1 MNPLHGTTGQPST
14 TEGLVPEAHGY
25 GYVAPSE
32 APVVRPAASTPPA
45 HDKPSQATS
54 GASEPLIEFIT
65 DEPAAESKPAALETE
80 PATAQLFLSPL
91 LPNIGTSTM
100 ARLLHLTE
108 TPLTAG
114 IPEGAGRIVVI
125 DASEKGIAAV
135 TAHIEDLKAHTPHGT
150 GSVTHVPGLDGI
162 MVIPTGRGRLP
173 RSVRLRLK
181 ILSGAHPVLMCP
193 WIQPL
198 AGRLCDEAAL
208 EQIAATKPVASALKK
223 LNAQME
229 SITANIT
236 SQVSLTA

>member
-1 MNPLHGTTGQPST
+1 MNPLTGTPAQPST
-14 TEGLVPEAHGY
+14 AEGLVPSPNGY

-32 APVVRPAASTPPA
+32 APMVRPAVSTPPA
-45 HDKPSQATS
+45 PDKPPQAPSKAPETH
-54 GASEPLIEFIT
+54 SEPLIEFIT
-65 DEPAAESKPAALETE
+65 DEPAAESESAALEPE

-100 ARLLHLTE
+100 ARLLHLSE
-108 TPLTAG
+108 TPLTEELPDTAK
-114 IPEGAGRIVVI
+114 RLVVI

-135 TAHIEDLKAHTPHGT
+135 TAHIEDLKAHTPHSP

-193 WIQPL
+193 WVPAL
-198 AGRLCDEAAL
+198 AGRLCDDAAL
-208 EQIAATKPVASALKK
+208 EQIAASKPVASAMKK

-229 SITANIT
+229 A
-236 SQVSLTA
+236 LTGTISS

>member
-1 MNPLHGTTGQPST
+1 MNPLTGTPAQPST
-14 TEGLVPEAHGY
+14 AEGLVPSPNGY

-32 APVVRPAASTPPA
+32 APMVRPAVSSPPA
-45 HDKPSQATS
+45 PDKPPQAPSKASETH
-54 GASEPLIEFIT
+54 SEPLIEFIT
-65 DEPAAESKPAALETE
+65 DEPAAESEPAALETE

-100 ARLLHLTE
+100 ARLLHLPE

-114 IPEGAGRIVVI
+114 IPDNAGRIVVI

-135 TAHIEDLKAHTPHGT
+135 TAHIENLKAHTPHSS

-193 WIQPL
+193 WVPAL
-198 AGRLCDEAAL
+198 AGRLCDDAAL
-208 EQIAATKPVASALKK
+208 EQIAASKPVASAMKK

-229 SITANIT
+229 A
-236 SQVSLTA
+236 LTGTISS

>member
-32 APVVRPAASTPPA
+32 APAVRPAASTPPA
-45 HDKPSQATS
+45 HDKSSQAPS

-65 DEPAAESKPAALETE
+65 DEPAALETE

-114 IPEGAGRIVVI
+114 IPEGTGRIVVI

-135 TAHIEDLKAHTPHGT
+135 TAHIEDLKTHTPHGT

-208 EQIAATKPVASALKK
+208 DQIAATKPVASALKK

-229 SITANIT
+229 AITANIT
-236 SQVSLTA
+236 S

>member
-14 TEGLVPEAHGY
+14 TEGLVPSPNGY

-32 APVVRPAASTPPA
+32 APTAHPAGSTPPA
-45 HDKPSQATS
+45 PDKPPQAPSKASETH
-54 GASEPLIEFIT
+54 SEPLIEFIT
-65 DEPAAESKPAALETE
+65 DEPAPAPEREPLETE

-100 ARLLHLTE
+100 ARLLHLPE
-108 TPLTAG
+108 TPLNAG
-114 IPEGAGRIVVI
+114 IPDNAGRIVVI

-135 TAHIEDLKAHTPHGT
+135 TAHIEDLKAHTPHRP
-150 GSVTHVPGLDGI
+150 GSVTHVPGLHGI

-193 WIQPL
+193 WVQPL
-198 AGRLCDEAAL
+198 AGRLCDEAEL
-208 EQIAATKPVASALKK
+208 EQIAATKPVASAVKK

-229 SITANIT
+229 ALTANIT
-236 SQVSLTA
+236 

>member
-14 TEGLVPEAHGY
+14 TEGLVPSPNGY

-32 APVVRPAASTPPA
+32 APTAHPAGSTPPA
-45 HDKPSQATS
+45 PDKPPQAPSKASETH
-54 GASEPLIEFIT
+54 SEPLIEFIT
-65 DEPAAESKPAALETE
+65 DEPAPAPEREPLETE

-100 ARLLHLTE
+100 ARLLHLPE
-108 TPLTAG
+108 TPLNAG
-114 IPEGAGRIVVI
+114 IPDNAGRIVVI

-135 TAHIEDLKAHTPHGT
+135 TAHIEDLKAHTPHSP
-150 GSVTHVPGLDGI
+150 GSVTHVPGLHGI

-193 WIQPL
+193 WVQPL
-198 AGRLCDEAAL
+198 AGRLCDEAEL
-208 EQIAATKPVASALKK
+208 EQIAATKPVASAVKK

-229 SITANIT
+229 ALTATIT
-236 SQVSLTA
+236 S

>member
-1 MNPLHGTTGQPST
+1 MNPLHGNTGQPS

-32 APVVRPAASTPPA
+32 APTAHPAASTPPA
-45 HDKPSQATS
+45 PDKPPQAPSKASETH
-54 GASEPLIEFIT
+54 SEPLIEFIT
-65 DEPAAESKPAALETE
+65 DEPAAESEPAALETE

-100 ARLLHLTE
+100 ARLLHLPE
-108 TPLTAG
+108 TPLPAG
-114 IPEGAGRIVVI
+114 IPDNAGRIVVI

-135 TAHIEDLKAHTPHGT
+135 TAHIEELAARTSHAP
-150 GSVTHVPGLDGI
+150 GSITEVSGLNGI
-162 MVIPTGRGRLP
+162 MVIPAGRGRLP

-193 WIQPL
+193 WVPAL
-198 AGRLCDEAAL
+198 AGRLCDDAAL
-208 EQIAATKPVASALKK
+208 EQIAASKPVASAVKK

-229 SITANIT
+229 A
-236 SQVSLTA
+236 LTGPIPS

>member
-32 APVVRPAASTPPA
+32 APMVRPAVSTPPA
-45 HDKPSQATS
+45 PDKPSQAP
-54 GASEPLIEFIT
+54 SEPLIEFIT
-65 DEPAAESKPAALETE
+65 DEPAAESEPAPLETE

-100 ARLLHLTE
+100 ARLLHLSE
-108 TPLTAG
+108 TPLTEELPDTAK
-114 IPEGAGRIVVI
+114 RLVVI

-135 TAHIEDLKAHTPHGT
+135 TAHIEDLKAHTP
-150 GSVTHVPGLDGI
+150 GSVTHVPGLHGI

-193 WIQPL
+193 WVPAL
-198 AGRLCDEAAL
+198 AGRLCDDAAL
-208 EQIAATKPVASALKK
+208 EQIAASKPVASAMKK

-229 SITANIT
+229 A
-236 SQVSLTA
+236 LTGTISS

>member
-1 MNPLHGTTGQPST
+1 MNPLTGTPAQPST
-14 TEGLVPEAHGY
+14 AEGLVPSPNGY

-32 APVVRPAASTPPA
+32 APMVRPAASSPPA
-45 HDKPSQATS
+45 PDKPPQAPSKASETH
-54 GASEPLIEFIT
+54 SEPLIEFIT
-65 DEPAAESKPAALETE
+65 DEPAAESEPAALETE

-100 ARLLHLTE
+100 ARLLHLPE

-114 IPEGAGRIVVI
+114 IPDNAGRIVVI

-135 TAHIEDLKAHTPHGT
+135 TAHIEDLKAHTPHSP

-193 WIQPL
+193 WVPAL
-198 AGRLCDEAAL
+198 AGRLCDDAAL
-208 EQIAATKPVASALKK
+208 EQIAASKPVASAMKK

-229 SITANIT
+229 A
-236 SQVSLTA
+236 LTGTISS

>member
-14 TEGLVPEAHGY
+14 TEGLVPSPNGY

-32 APVVRPAASTPPA
+32 APTAHPAVSSPPA
-45 HDKPSQATS
+45 PDKPSQAPSKASETH
-54 GASEPLIEFIT
+54 SEPLIEFIT
-65 DEPAAESKPAALETE
+65 DEPAAESEPAAPETE

-100 ARLLHLTE
+100 ARLLHLPE

-114 IPEGAGRIVVI
+114 IPDNAGRIVVI

-135 TAHIEDLKAHTPHGT
+135 TAHIEDLKAHTPHSP
-150 GSVTHVPGLDGI
+150 GSVTHVPGLNGI

-193 WIQPL
+193 WVQPL

-208 EQIAATKPVASALKK
+208 EQIAATKPVASAVKK

-229 SITANIT
+229 ALTATIT
-236 SQVSLTA
+236 S

>member
-14 TEGLVPEAHGY
+14 TEGLVPSPNGY
-25 GYVAPSE
+25 GYLAPSE
-32 APVVRPAASTPPA
+32 APTAHPAGSTPPA
-45 HDKPSQATS
+45 PDKPPQAPS
-54 GASEPLIEFIT
+54 KASEPLIEFIT
-65 DEPAAESKPAALETE
+65 DEPAAESEPAALETE

-100 ARLLHLTE
+100 ARLLHLPE

-114 IPEGAGRIVVI
+114 IPDNAGRIVVI

-135 TAHIEDLKAHTPHGT
+135 TAHIEDLKAHTPHSP
-150 GSVTHVPGLDGI
+150 GSVTHVPGLHGI

-193 WIQPL
+193 WVPAL
-198 AGRLCDEAAL
+198 AGRLCDDAAL
-208 EQIAATKPVASALKK
+208 EQIAASKPVASAMKK

-229 SITANIT
+229 A
-236 SQVSLTA
+236 LTGTISS

>member
-14 TEGLVPEAHGY
+14 TEGLVPPPNGG

-32 APVVRPAASTPPA
+32 APTAHPAGFYTPPA
-45 HDKPSQATS
+45 PDKPPQAPS
-54 GASEPLIEFIT
+54 KASEPLIEFIT
-65 DEPAAESKPAALETE
+65 DEPAAESEPAALETE

-100 ARLLHLTE
+100 ARLLHLPE

-114 IPEGAGRIVVI
+114 IPDNAGRIVVI

-135 TAHIEDLKAHTPHGT
+135 TAHIEDLKAHTPHSP

-193 WIQPL
+193 WVPAL
-198 AGRLCDEAAL
+198 AGRLCDDAAL
-208 EQIAATKPVASALKK
+208 EQIAASKPVASAMKK

-229 SITANIT
+229 A
-236 SQVSLTA
+236 LTGTISS

>member
-14 TEGLVPEAHGY
+14 TEGLVPAANGY

-32 APVVRPAASTPPA
+32 APTAHPAGFYTPPA
-45 HDKPSQATS
+45 PDKPPQAPS
-54 GASEPLIEFIT
+54 KASEPLIEFIT
-65 DEPAAESKPAALETE
+65 DEPAPTPAPEPLETE

-100 ARLLHLTE
+100 ARLLHLPE

-114 IPEGAGRIVVI
+114 IPDNAGRIVVI

-135 TAHIEDLKAHTPHGT
+135 TAHIEDLKAHTPHSP
-150 GSVTHVPGLDGI
+150 GSVTHVPGLHGI

-193 WIQPL
+193 WVQPL
-198 AGRLCDEAAL
+198 AGRLCDEAEL
-208 EQIAATKPVASALKK
+208 EQIAATKPVASAMKK

-229 SITANIT
+229 A
-236 SQVSLTA
+236 LTATIT

>member
-1 MNPLHGTTGQPST
+1 MNPLHGTTTQPST
-14 TEGLVPEAHGY
+14 TEGLVPAANGY
-25 GYVAPSE
+25 GYVDPSE
-32 APVVRPAASTPPA
+32 APAVRPAISTPPA
-45 HDKPSQATS
+45 PDKPSQAPSKASETH
-54 GASEPLIEFIT
+54 SEPLIEFIT
-65 DEPAAESKPAALETE
+65 DEPAPTPAPEPLETE

-100 ARLLHLTE
+100 ARLLHLPE

-114 IPEGAGRIVVI
+114 IPDNAGRIVVI

-135 TAHIEDLKAHTPHGT
+135 TAHIEDLKAHTPHSP
-150 GSVTHVPGLDGI
+150 GSVTHVPGLHGI

-193 WIQPL
+193 WVQPL
-198 AGRLCDEAAL
+198 AGRLCDEAEL
-208 EQIAATKPVASALKK
+208 EQIAATKPVASAMKK

-229 SITANIT
+229 ALTANIT
-236 SQVSLTA
+236 